1 MIVKDQLGNHF
12 LVVDNKLIELTSELT
27 LQDINIASI
36 DTDTDTYSAIKR
48 VMDKDYSKFSQNI
61 LELLYSL
68 GYKYVAR
75 DDDNSLY
82 AYKEKPIRKK
92 GYWFYEDKDD
102 TSICELNGYPELN
115 CKETLLNIKDLL
127 GEEQHGN

>member
-1 MIVKDQLGNHF
+1 MIIKDQLGNHF
-12 LVVDNKLIELTSELT
+12 LVVNDKLIELTSELT

-48 VMDKDYSKFSQNI
+48 VMDKDYSKLSNNI

-102 TSICELNGYPELN
+102 TSICELNGYPELD
-115 CKETLLNIKDLL
+115 CKETLLLIENLL
-127 GEEQHGN
+127 GEK

>member
-12 LVVDNKLIELTSELT
+12 LVVDNQLIELTSELT
-27 LQDINIASI
+27 LQDINIASVDN
-36 DTDTDTYSAIKR
+36 DTDIYNSIKR
-48 VMDKDYSKFSQNI
+48 VLNKDYSKFTTNI

-75 DDDNSLY
+75 DADNSLY

-92 GYWFYEDKDD
+92 GYWFYKDKDD
-102 TSICELNGYPELN
+102 TSICELNGYPELE
-115 CKETLLNIKDLL
+115 CKEILLSIKNLL
-127 GEEQHGN
+127 GEE

>member
-12 LVVDNKLIELTSELT
+12 LVVDEKLIELTSELT

-36 DTDTDTYSAIKR
+36 DTDTDVYASIKR
-48 VMDKDYSKFSQNI
+48 VMNKDYSKFSTNI
-61 LELLYSL
+61 LELLYHL

-75 DDDNSLY
+75 DEDGSLY
-82 AYKEKPIRKK
+82 AYKNKPIRKK
-92 GYWFYEDKDD
+92 GYWFYEDRDD
-102 TSICELNGYPELN
+102 TSICELNEYLELD

-127 GEEQHGN
+127 GEE